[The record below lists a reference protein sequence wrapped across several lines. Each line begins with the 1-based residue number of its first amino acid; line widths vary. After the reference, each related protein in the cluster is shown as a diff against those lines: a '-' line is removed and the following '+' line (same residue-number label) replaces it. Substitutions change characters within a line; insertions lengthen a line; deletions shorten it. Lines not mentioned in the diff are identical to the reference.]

1 MTLKDSIHD
10 LTQEIFAVL
19 TNYSKMVY
27 VQDQVRL
34 PLGEIE
40 QEENFSRFIE
50 FFSNKFYL

>member
-40 QEENFSRFIE
+40 QEEIFSRFID
-50 FFSNKFYL
+50 FFSK